1 MFMDKE
7 TLVMKRSVFT
17 NRFDLDITLRDA
29 SVDLGNRPTRRM
41 LAAAA
46 IGMDVEDS
54 YFSTVELREAVEVG
68 SRGCGGR
75 QAEVVDD
82 PR

>member
-46 IGMDVEDS
+46 IGLASVSFIIFNNM
-54 YFSTVELREAVEVG
+54 
-68 SRGCGGR
+68 
-75 QAEVVDD
+75 
-82 PR
+82 